1 MFGTQF
7 KAINMIKSNKFVLLL
22 AGASLAFVTA
32 CDEPGGPGN
41 PNDPNRNTR
50 QGVII
55 GGLVGATVGAL
66 TNSNPTEGIIKGGVI
81 GAAGGGLIGSGL
93 DKQERD
99 LRNSL
104 GNDNIRIT
112 NTGDRLIVSLPQ
124 DILFATDSFS
134 LRPALQNDLRA
145 VARNLQAYPNST
157 VQVVGH
163 TDNVGA
169 AAYNQELSQR
179 RAGAVAGVLVGSGVA
194 AGRILTVGRGEDQ
207 PIASNLSPEG
217 RAQNRRVEIVILPN

>member
-1 MFGTQF
+1 
-7 KAINMIKSNKFVLLL
+7 MIKSNKFVLLL